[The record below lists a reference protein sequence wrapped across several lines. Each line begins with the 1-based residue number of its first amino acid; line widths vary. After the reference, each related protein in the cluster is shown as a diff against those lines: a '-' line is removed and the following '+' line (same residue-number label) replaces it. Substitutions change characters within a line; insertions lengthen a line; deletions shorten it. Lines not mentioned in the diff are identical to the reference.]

1 MIAGIEQ
8 VDNNI
13 FGFLGIAIG
22 SLSGIAVAFINAKKN
37 KKKNVRDC
45 VVSDLKDHDIFN
57 TLKRTQYEVRSMKFY
72 TDKKY
77 DRVKTAMCYDFTK
90 YKVKHCGLLM
100 LEVAETTG
108 IDSMNKDKLKTFIIE
123 NQMQMHTNYIKEVR
137 QHWANKD
144 INDKDIDYVLRL
156 FDSFRY
162 DVIKSFDHRITS
174 IFGASYYD
182 TNFSILLAVFDMW
195 AMGIDLLP
203 RDMQTTFE
211 SLNGK
216 FKNLNYN

>member
-1 MIAGIEQ
+1 MIIGINEEGS
-8 VDNNI
+8 NL

-22 SLSGIAVAFINAKKN
+22 SLSGIVIAFINARKIKSVKSSPN
-37 KKKNVRDC
+37 KAI
-45 VVSDLKDHDIFN
+45 DLRNHDIFN

-72 TDKKY
+72 TDKKF

-90 YKVKHCGLLM
+90 FKVKHCGLLM
-100 LEVAETTG
+100 LEIVETSG
-108 IDSMNKDKLKTFIIE
+108 VEKMNKDKLKAFIIDT
-123 NQMQMHTNYIKEVR
+123 QMQMHTNYIKEIR
-137 QHWANKD
+137 THWAERGLED
-144 INDKDIDYVLRL
+144 EDIDYVLRL

-182 TNFSILLAVFDMW
+182 TNFDILLAVYDMW

-216 FKNLNYN
+216 FKDMNYK

>member
-1 MIAGIEQ
+1 MIAGTNGIN
-8 VDNNI
+8 DL
-13 FGFLGIAIG
+13 FGFLGIAVG
-22 SLSGIAVAFINAKKN
+22 SLSGIVIAFINAKKN

>member
-1 MIAGIEQ
+1 MSE
-8 VDNNI
+8 NNDL

-22 SLSGIAVAFINAKKN
+22 SLSGIAVAFINSRKN
-37 KKKNVRDC
+37 KKKKDC
-45 VVSDLKDHDIFN
+45 SSLIIDLKDHDIFN

-72 TDKKY
+72 TDKKF

-100 LEVAETTG
+100 MEIVETNG
-108 IDSMNKDKLKTFIIE
+108 VDEMNKDKLKAFIIE
-123 NQMQMHTNYIKEVR
+123 NQMQMHTNYIKEIR

-144 INDKDIDYVLRL
+144 IKDTDVDYVLRL

-174 IFGASYYD
+174 IFGAS
-182 TNFSILLAVFDMW
+182 
-195 AMGIDLLP
+195 
-203 RDMQTTFE
+203 
-211 SLNGK
+211 
-216 FKNLNYN
+216 

>member
-1 MIAGIEQ
+1 MIAGT
-8 VDNNI
+8 NI
-13 FGFLGIAIG
+13 SSGDFFGFLGIAIG
-22 SLSGIAVAFINAKKN
+22 SISGVVIAFINAKKN
-37 KKKNVRDC
+37 KKKNAKDC
-45 VVSDLKDHDIFN
+45 VVLDLKDHDIFN
-57 TLKRTQYEVRSMKFY
+57 TLKRTQYEVKSMKFY

-90 YKVKHCGLLM
+90 YKVKHCGDLM
-100 LEVAETTG
+100 MEMIKTTG
-108 IDSMNKDKLKTFIIE
+108 IDSMKKDKLKGFIIE
-123 NQMQMHTNYIKEVR
+123 SQMQMHSNYIKDIR
-137 QHWANKD
+137 LHWENKN
-144 INDKDIDYVLRL
+144 IKQVDIDYVLRL

-162 DVIKSFDHRITS
+162 DVIKSFDHRVTS

-182 TNFSILLAVFDMW
+182 NNFSILLAVFDMW

-216 FKNLNYN
+216 FRNLNYS

>member
-1 MIAGIEQ
+1 MIAGTN
-8 VDNNI
+8 VSSGDL
-13 FGFLGIAIG
+13 FGFLGIAVG
-22 SLSGIAVAFINAKKN
+22 SLSGIVVAFINSKKS
-37 KKKNVRDC
+37 KKKENRTPLVAELRN
-45 VVSDLKDHDIFN
+45 HDIFN
-57 TLKRTQYEVRSMKFY
+57 TLKRIDYEVKSMKFY
-72 TDKKY
+72 TDKKF

-100 LEVAETTG
+100 MEIAETTG
-108 IDSMNKDKLKTFIIE
+108 IDSMNKDKLKAFIIE
-123 NQMQMHTNYIKEVR
+123 NQMQMHTNYIKEIR
-137 QHWANKD
+137 KHWANKD
-144 INDKDIDYVLRL
+144 IPDNDVDYVLRL

-182 TNFSILLAVFDMW
+182 SNFSILLAVFDMW

>member
-1 MIAGIEQ
+1 MIAET
-8 VDNNI
+8 NI
-13 FGFLGIAIG
+13 IRGDLFGFLGIAVG
-22 SLSGIAVAFINAKKN
+22 SLSGIVVAFINSRKD
-37 KKKNVRDC
+37 KKKETKIPLVAELRN
-45 VVSDLKDHDIFN
+45 HDIFN
-57 TLKRTQYEVRSMKFY
+57 TLKRIDYEVKSMKFY
-72 TDKKY
+72 TDKKF

-100 LEVAETTG
+100 MEIAETTG
-108 IDSMNKDKLKTFIIE
+108 IDSMNKDKLKAFIIE
-123 NQMQMHTNYIKEVR
+123 NQMQMHTNYIKEIR

-144 INDKDIDYVLRL
+144 IPDNDVDYVLRL

-182 TNFSILLAVFDMW
+182 SNFSILLAVFDMW

>member
-1 MIAGIEQ
+1 MITGMSESN
-8 VDNNI
+8 DL
-13 FGFLGIAIG
+13 FGFLGIAVG
-22 SLSGIAVAFINAKKN
+22 SLSGIVVAFINSR
-37 KKKNVRDC
+37 KKKKKSIEVPLA
-45 VVSDLKDHDIFN
+45 VDLRNHDIFN

-72 TDKKY
+72 TEKKF

-90 YKVKHCGLLM
+90 YKVKHCGILM
-100 LEVAETTG
+100 MEIVETKG
-108 IDSMNKDKLKTFIIE
+108 VDSMNKDRLKAFIIE
-123 NQMQMHTNYIKEVR
+123 NQMQMHTNYIKEIR
-137 QHWANKD
+137 QHWVSKD
-144 INDKDIDYVLRL
+144 INDNDIDYVLRL

-174 IFGASYYD
+174 IFGASYYE

-216 FKNLNYN
+216 FKDLKYR

>member
-1 MIAGIEQ
+1 MIVGIEQ

-13 FGFLGIAIG
+13 FGFLGIAVG
-22 SLSGIAVAFINAKKN
+22 SLSGIVVAFINAKKN
-37 KKKNVRDC
+37 KKKNVIDC

-123 NQMQMHTNYIKEVR
+123 NQMQMHTNYIKEIR
-137 QHWANKD
+137 QHWDSKD
-144 INDKDIDYVLRL
+144 IKDTDVDYVLRL

>member
-1 MIAGIEQ
+1 MIAGTN
-8 VDNNI
+8 VNSGDI
-13 FGFLGIAIG
+13 FGFLGIAVG
-22 SLSGIAVAFINAKKN
+22 SLSGIVVAFINSKRSSLRRPKKAIHL
-37 KKKNVRDC
+37 KN
-45 VVSDLKDHDIFN
+45 HDIFN
-57 TLKRTQYEVRSMKFY
+57 TLKRTEYEVKSMKFY
-72 TDKKY
+72 TDKKF

-100 LEVAETTG
+100 SEMIETNG
-108 IDSMNKDKLKTFIIE
+108 IDSMNKDKLKAFIIE
-123 NQMQMHTNYIKEVR
+123 NQMQMHANYIR
-137 QHWANKD
+137 DIRRHWS
-144 INDKDIDYVLRL
+144 DKNISEEDIDYVLRL

-174 IFGASYYD
+174 IFGASYYN
-182 TNFSILLAVFDMW
+182 TNFEILLAVFDMW

-216 FKNLNYN
+216 FKNLKYN

>member
-1 MIAGIEQ
+1 MIVGIEQ

-13 FGFLGIAIG
+13 FGFLGIAVG
-22 SLSGIAVAFINAKKN
+22 SLSGIVVAFINAKKN
-37 KKKNVRDC
+37 KKKNVIDC
-45 VVSDLKDHDIFN
+45 VVSDLRNHDIFN

-123 NQMQMHTNYIKEVR
+123 NQMQMHTNYIKEIR
-137 QHWANKD
+137 QHWSSKD

>member
-1 MIAGIEQ
+1 MIAAINEG
-8 VDNNI
+8 VSDI
-13 FGFLGIAIG
+13 FGFLGIAVG
-22 SLSGIAVAFINAKKN
+22 SLSGIVIAFINSKRNKEKN
-37 KKKNVRDC
+37 KKPSKI
-45 VVSDLKDHDIFN
+45 SDLKDHDIFN

-72 TDKKY
+72 TDKKF

-108 IDSMNKDKLKTFIIE
+108 IDKMNKDKLKTFIIE

-137 QHWANKD
+137 KHWASKD
-144 INDKDIDYVLRL
+144 INEKDIDYVLRL